1 MVEGCVFFIFTF
13 TEWKWCW
20 ASMLQYAGMLDP
32 FHYTFASCC
41 TRGWQWRYIHP
52 LVVVLVDYCT
62 LGTKTKNEQSHKKF
76 KSYLLSGTN
85 SVSKKRDFVESLCSL
100 IVAMSSFYKFHLHL
114 VFRKGLAE
122 KSILYFFRI
131 LRNKPTIIATVV
143 SLVEHDTILYETHY
157 YYS

>member
-1 MVEGCVFFIFTF
+1 MEMVLG
-13 TEWKWCW
+13 
-20 ASMLQYAGMLDP
+20 LDVTICRNVRSIP
-32 FHYTFASCC
+32 LHLCKLLYKRLAMK
-41 TRGWQWRYIHP
+41 IHSSIGSGP
-52 LVVVLVDYCT
+52 SGLLHF
-62 LGTKTKNEQSHKKF
+62 GTKTKNEQSHKKF
-76 KSYLLSGTN
+76 KSYLLSGSN